1 MAYGPIPG
9 TQNRGAVSDCLTFGA
24 GRGSPKALDH
34 GLSGPEALGLY
45 DLKGFFRG
53 VKFEK
58 IGSYL
63 SQESPDQFTES
74 H

>member
-1 MAYGPIPG
+1 MATRVIAG
-9 TQNRGAVSDCLTFGA
+9 TQNLGAVSGCLTFGSGGDSA
-24 GRGSPKALDH
+24 KALEQW
-34 GLSGPEALGLY
+34 LPVPEALGLY

-63 SQESPDQFTES
+63 TEESPEQFAES

>member
-1 MAYGPIPG
+1 MATEPIPG
-9 TQNRGAVSDCLTFGA
+9 TQNLGAVSGCIAFGA
-24 GRGSPKALDH
+24 GGGTPKAFKQWLP
-34 GLSGPEALGLY
+34 GSEALGLY

-53 VKFEK
+53 VKFKK

-63 SQESPDQFTES
+63 SRESPDQFTES